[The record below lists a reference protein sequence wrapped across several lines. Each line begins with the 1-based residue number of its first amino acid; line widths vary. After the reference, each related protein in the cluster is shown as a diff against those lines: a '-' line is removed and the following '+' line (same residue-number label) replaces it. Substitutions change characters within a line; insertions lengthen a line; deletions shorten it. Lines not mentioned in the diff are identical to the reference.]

1 MNIDRIYVDSELYDI
16 YKDNDKI
23 YLRLE
28 RVNNNYNYDSK
39 NILATEIGAI
49 YKYRNSNLISD
60 YYLNVVN
67 NYSIKF
73 FY

>member
-28 RVNNNYNYDSK
+28 KLIIIIIMIVK
-39 NILATEIGAI
+39 I
-49 YKYRNSNLISD
+49 YLLLR
-60 YYLNVVN
+60 
-67 NYSIKF
+67 
-73 FY
+73 

>member
-1 MNIDRIYVDSELYDI
+1 MIV
-16 YKDNDKI
+16 
-23 YLRLE
+23 
-28 RVNNNYNYDSK
+28 K

-49 YKYRNSNLISD
+49 YKYRDSNLISD

-73 FY
+73 FTR